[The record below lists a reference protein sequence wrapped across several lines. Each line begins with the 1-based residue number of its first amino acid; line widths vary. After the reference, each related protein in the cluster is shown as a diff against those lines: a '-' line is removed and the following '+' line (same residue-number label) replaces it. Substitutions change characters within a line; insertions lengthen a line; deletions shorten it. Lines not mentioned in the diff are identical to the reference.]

1 MAPWY
6 PYILSSTIQF
16 GTSAYLTDVGNILIS
31 LLECLHDITYFKL
44 MHKDEDEV
52 LKLITVHRLEW

>member
-6 PYILSSTIQF
+6 PYILSSTIES
-16 GTSAYLTDVGNILIS
+16 GTSAYLTDVSNILIS
-31 LLECLHDITYFKL
+31 LLECLHDITNFKL

-52 LKLITVHRLEW
+52 LKFITVHPLEW